1 MKSYDL
7 IVIGGG
13 PGGYVAA
20 VRATQLG
27 LTTALVE
34 REALGGTCLNWGC
47 VPTKALLRNSE
58 IIHLLSK
65 GKTCGFSFD
74 NLTVHYGTAHK
85 RSRSVVKR
93 QTRRLAALMKNAGVD
108 VHEDTASFIDST
120 TIELEH
126 SGTRLETKS
135 FIIATGTK
143 SRQLPRAAYD
153 GEKIISFRQALGL
166 TEVPKSAVIVGAGP
180 IGMEFATLW
189 NSYGTKVTVV
199 EALAHALPL
208 EDEDV
213 SSEAEKQFRKNGIA
227 ILTGALV
234 ENVTTTDPGV
244 EVSVKTATGVEDIA
258 ADVVLISIG
267 FVPNTGELCL
277 DRTGVDVD
285 RAGAIIV
292 DETMRTSTSHI
303 YAIGDVN
310 AKMGL
315 AHVASA
321 QAMIAAENIAGKST
335 AALQYQ
341 NVPRCTYSR
350 PKVASV
356 DLTERQARDN
366 GYNVATAQCPFLA
379 NGKAMGMD
387 DNSGFVKIVSDAK
400 TKKIL
405 GVHMIGGH
413 VTEMISGPTGTI
425 FMEGT
430 VDDLGNTVH
439 PHPTLSEAIMETA
452 HKLSGHAIHI

>member
-20 VRATQLG
+20 VRATQQG
-27 LTTALVE
+27 LTTALIE

-47 VPTKALLRNSE
+47 VPTKSLLRNSE
-58 IIHLLSK
+58 ILHLLGK
-65 GKTCGFSFD
+65 GKTFGFSFE
-74 NLTVHYGTAHK
+74 NLEVDYGVAHK

-93 QTRRLAALMKNAGVD
+93 QTRRIAALMKSSGVD
-108 VHEDTASFIDST
+108 VYEDTASFAGT
-120 TIELEH
+120 NVIELKH
-126 SGTRLETKS
+126 SGISLEAKNV
-135 FIIATGTK
+135 IIATGAK
-143 SRQLPRAAYD
+143 SRQLPDVPYD
-153 GEKIISFRQALGL
+153 GEMIISFRQALDM
-166 TEVPKSAVIVGAGP
+166 TELPESAVIVGAGP
-180 IGMEFATLW
+180 IGMEFATIW
-189 NSYGTKVTVV
+189 KSYGTTVTVV
-199 EALAHALPL
+199 EAMDHVLPL

-213 SSEAEKQFRKNGIA
+213 SAEAAKQFKKNGID

-234 ENVTTTDPGV
+234 ENVSRTDSGV
-244 EVSVKTATGVEDIA
+244 DVAVKTRTDVETIA
-258 ADVVLISIG
+258 ADMVLVSIG
-267 FVPNTGELCL
+267 FIPNTGELSL
-277 DRTGVDVD
+277 EKGGVATDRG
-285 RAGAIIV
+285 GAIVV
-292 DETMRTSTSHI
+292 DETMRTSAAHI
-303 YAIGDVN
+303 YAIGDVT

-321 QAMIAAENIAGKST
+321 QAMIAVENIAGEST
-335 AALQYQ
+335 EPLEYQ

-350 PKVASV
+350 PEVASV
-356 DLTERQARDN
+356 GLTEKQASEN
-366 GYNVATAQCPFLA
+366 GYAVATAHCPFLA

-387 DNSGFVKIVSDAK
+387 DNGGFVKIVSDAK
-400 TKKIL
+400 TKRVL
-405 GVHMIGGH
+405 GVHLIGGH

-430 VDDLGNTVH
+430 VDDLGKTVH